1 VAELITGENVLLTV
15 LGIIPGLIIGYVV
28 AAWFMQSYSS
38 DMFTFD
44 LEMNPMSLVIS
55 AIAMVVVALIS
66 AWPAIRTV
74 DRLDLAT
81 VVRERST

>member
-1 VAELITGENVLLTV
+1 
-15 LGIIPGLIIGYVV
+15 
-28 AAWFMQSYSS
+28 
-38 DMFTFD
+38 MFTFD
-44 LEMNPMSLVIS
+44 LMMNPMSLVIS